1 MPGSYIG
8 PTWFLLSRVGG
19 DGGGRAGE
27 EGACFPERLEALVY
41 FLGSVPRQ
49 PGALLA
55 GPETGALGP
64 LGSRSLLELVSPP
77 MGGC

>member
-8 PTWFLLSRVGG
+8 PTWFLLSRVVG